1 MKTTLRKVF
10 QWILLLCL
18 LLGVLIQT
26 LGFWNYN
33 PTAVSTK
40 TRIGMV
46 ISLIQLVVMVWY
58 GMSYGNKEYSFKEA
72 VKNWLEGVI
81 TLIIFYLVFVI
92 SLPQFF
98 SAWNLWGIFFP
109 VLTST
114 SALFSGII
122 ISLFFQPF
130 IYRLQE
136 KLSDKQ
142 NALLLTTITI
152 LIFALSAGNSLLTSY
167 SIFGLYLILPFA
179 WGMLISKIK
188 VSKKVLVSLTLAT
201 IVLLP
206 AVYYLTIALMPMQ
219 TPQGFVFSQ
228 MNMSWNT
235 SLLMAPS
242 SPLMILFVVTG
253 ALLFKKWMIGVS
265 HSSFSILIPADR
277 KSVV

>member
-1 MKTTLRKVF
+1 MKSALRKTI

-18 LLGVLIQT
+18 LLGILIQT

-33 PTAVSTK
+33 PTSFSTK

-46 ISLIQLVVMVWY
+46 ISLIQLIVVVWY

-72 VKNWLEGVI
+72 VKNWLEGVV

-114 SALFSGII
+114 SALFGGII

-130 IYRLQE
+130 IFRLQE
-136 KLSDKQ
+136 KLNTKQ
-142 NALLLTTITI
+142 NVLLLTAITV

-167 SIFGLYLILPFA
+167 SIFGLYLAVPFA
-179 WGMLISKIK
+179 
-188 VSKKVLVSLTLAT
+188 
-201 IVLLP
+201 
-206 AVYYLTIALMPMQ
+206 
-219 TPQGFVFSQ
+219 
-228 MNMSWNT
+228 
-235 SLLMAPS
+235 
-242 SPLMILFVVTG
+242 
-253 ALLFKKWMIGVS
+253 
-265 HSSFSILIPADR
+265 
-277 KSVV
+277 